1 MYIMQIKVYK
11 QYIYIYVYMCIYIYI
26 YQESTP
32 VASQMTNGL
41 VL

>member
-11 QYIYIYVYMCIYIYI
+11 QYIYMYICVYIYI